1 MENLF
6 MESYWFENEEVR
18 TTLDE
23 QGEAWFASGDVL
35 NVLGYVKGNQSRAI
49 QTKVDED
56 DRSIMEMDTP
66 SGKQNVSVINEC
78 GLYSLILSSKKPE
91 ARIFKK
97 WVTHEVL
104 PEIRK
109 KGFYSRLEPEQLI
122 PMLIEMQKDDPDYM
136 NSFNKNS
143 IRNEAKK
150 QLREERTPKAEAI
163 VEKHLADRNSSA
175 CFTELRKL
183 WVGDNE
189 MFNRYLDDFM
199 KRFQKTGKKIPL
211 AKSYDL
217 KKILEN

>member
-23 QGEAWFASGDVL
+23 EGNVWFSSNDVAKI
-35 NVLGYVKGNQSRAI
+35 LGYADQKQAVRVN
-49 QTKVDED
+49 VDLD
-56 DRSIMEMDTP
+56 DCSIMKLATTRGEQEL
-66 SGKQNVSVINEC
+66 KVINEC

-150 QLREERTPKAEAI
+150 QLREERTLKAEAI

-183 WVGDNE
+183 WVGDNA
-189 MFNRYLDDFM
+189 MFNHYLDDFM
-199 KRFQKTGKKIPL
+199 KRFQKKGKKIPL
-211 AKSYDL
+211 AKSYNLDE
-217 KKILEN
+217 ILED